1 MKFYSFLKGPRI
13 LQMNIS
19 FLILLLLSTLN
30 NDKKPDNNSIKSQ
43 EDKPLNI
50 IYIMADDHAY
60 QAISAYGSEVSER
73 APTPNI
79 DRIAKEGARMD
90 AVYCTNSI
98 CGPSRAS
105 ILTGKFSHVNGFY
118 KNVDGGDFN
127 GEQLTFPKVF
137 QKNGYQTAVIGKWH
151 LGTTP
156 TGFDYSKVLIN
167 WGGQGTYYKPQF
179 CINGTDT
186 VVENKLHVTQAIEN
200 DCLDW
205 LSKRDTTKPFMLLYQ
220 FKAPHRDWRPDSMYH
235 ELFADF
241 DFPLP
246 ETFNDDYEGRL
257 AASENM
263 MEIGRHLNRRDMK
276 QVPPPG
282 LSRKDSLRWLA
293 YGDKGQYWSPSD
305 TLTGDA
311 LKYWKFQTYI
321 KDYLRCVAGID
332 RAVGSVLDYLEEN
345 GLSENTIVVYTSDQG
360 FYLGEHGWFD
370 KRWMYEESFRMPFVI
385 KNPRTIDPGTVSDA
399 MVMNVD
405 FAPTLLDM
413 AGIDVPSEMQG
424 KSFKGVFEGDK
435 KNQRK
440 SVYYHYYEW
449 PIWHKV
455 QPHYGIK
462 TDRYKLMHF
471 YYSMDEWEL
480 YDLKTDPN
488 EMNNIYSEASPEL
501 IEDLKKQLQELRVEY
516 KDDGSIE
523 EMKKMTDVVIKRV
536 YNEPKIYKESNKNQ
550 K

>member
-1 MKFYSFLKGPRI
+1 MKSFNFISTLTFSI
-13 LQMNIS
+13 FLLLIFSACNIS
-19 FLILLLLSTLN
+19 N
-30 NDKKPDNNSIKSQ
+30 KVKK
-43 EDKPLNI
+43 EEKPLNI

-60 QAISAYGSEVSER
+60 QAVSAYGSQVSKL
-73 APTPNI
+73 AQTPNI
-79 DRIAKEGARMD
+79 DRIANEGARMD
-90 AVYCTNSI
+90 NVYCTNSI

-127 GEQLTFPKVF
+127 GEQLTFPKIF
-137 QKNGYQTAVIGKWH
+137 QKNGYETAVIGKWH

-179 CINGTDT
+179 CINGIDT
-186 VVENKLHVTQAIEN
+186 VVETKLHVTQAIEN
-200 DCLDW
+200 DCIDW
-205 LSKRDTTKPFMLLYQ
+205 LSNRDTTKPFMLLYQ

-235 ELFADF
+235 ELFSDF

-246 ETFNDDYEGRL
+246 ETFNDNYKGRL

-276 QVPPPG
+276 QIPPSG
-282 LSRKDSLRWLA
+282 LSRRDSLRWLA

-305 TLTGDA
+305 TLKGDA

-385 KNPRTIDPGTVSDA
+385 KNPRIIEAGTSSDA
-399 MVMNVD
+399 MIMNID

-413 AGIDVPSEMQG
+413 AGIEIPSEMQG
-424 KSFKGVFEGDK
+424 KSFKGAFEGNEINK
-435 KNQRK
+435 RK

-488 EMNNIYSEASPEL
+488 EMNNIYAQASPEL
-501 IEDLKKQLQELRVEY
+501 IESLKKELQELRKEY

-523 EMKKMTDVVIKRV
+523 EMKKMTDTVIRRV
-536 YNEPKIYKESNKNQ
+536 YNEPKIYKESNKN
-550 K
+550 KK

>member
-293 YGDKGQYWSPSD
+293 FGDKGQYWSPSD

-435 KNQRK
+435 ENQRK

-480 YDLKTDPN
+480 YDLKKDPN

>member
-1 MKFYSFLKGPRI
+1 MKPNSLFSMYGIIGLF
-13 LQMNIS
+13 
-19 FLILLLLSTLN
+19 LLSLFACNIAKEEQKDITEKEN
-30 NDKKPDNNSIKSQ
+30 
-43 EDKPLNI
+43 KPLNI

-60 QAISAYGSEVSER
+60 QAVSAYGSQISKL

-79 DRIAKEGARMD
+79 DRIAEQGARMD

-98 CGPSRAS
+98 CGPSRSS

-167 WGGQGTYYKPQF
+167 WGGQGTYFNPQF
-179 CINGTDT
+179 CINGKDT
-186 VVENKLHVTQAIEN
+186 VIETKRHSTKAIED

-205 LSKRDTTKPFMLLYQ
+205 LSKRDTSKPFMLLYQ
-220 FKAPHRDWRPDSMYH
+220 FKAPHRDWRPDSMFH
-235 ELFADF
+235 ELFTDF

-246 ETFNDDYEGRL
+246 ETFEDNYEGRL

-263 MEIGRHLNRRDMK
+263 MEIGNHLNRRDMK

-282 LSRKDSLRWLA
+282 LSRRDSMRWLA
-293 YGDKGQYWSPSD
+293 YGDKGQYWSPNDS
-305 TLTGDA
+305 LKGDA
-311 LKYWKFQTYI
+311 LKYWKYQTYI
-321 KDYLRCVAGID
+321 KDYLRCVAGVD

-370 KRWMYEESFRMPFVI
+370 KRWMYEESFKMPFLI
-385 KNPRTIDPGTVSDA
+385 KNPRTIEAGTTSDA

-413 AGIDVPSEMQG
+413 AGLDIPAQMQG
-424 KSFKGVFEGDK
+424 KSFKGAFEGDD
-435 KNQRK
+435 KNKRK
-440 SVYYHYYEW
+440 SVYYHYYEY

-455 QPHYGIK
+455 QPHYGVK

-488 EMNNIYSEASPEL
+488 EMRNIYSEAPAEL
-501 IEDLKKQLQELRVEY
+501 IESLKKELEALRKEY
-516 KDDGSIE
+516 KDDGSME
-523 EMKKMTDVVIKRV
+523 QMRRMTDTVIQRV
-536 YNEPKIYKESNKNQ
+536 YNEPNKIIK
-550 K
+550 

>member
-1 MKFYSFLKGPRI
+1 MKPNSLFSMYGIIGLF
-13 LQMNIS
+13 
-19 FLILLLLSTLN
+19 LLSLFACN
-30 NDKKPDNNSIKSQ
+30 IAKEEQKDIVEKEN
-43 EDKPLNI
+43 KPLNI

-60 QAISAYGSEVSER
+60 QAVSAYGSQISKL

-79 DRIAKEGARMD
+79 DRIAEQGARMD

-98 CGPSRAS
+98 CGPSRSS

-167 WGGQGTYYKPQF
+167 WGGQGTYFNPQF
-179 CINGTDT
+179 CINGKDT
-186 VVENKLHVTQAIEN
+186 VIETKRHSTKAIED

-205 LSKRDTTKPFMLLYQ
+205 LSKRDTSKPFMLLYQ
-220 FKAPHRDWRPDSMYH
+220 FKAPHRDWRPDTMFH
-235 ELFADF
+235 ELFTDF

-246 ETFNDDYEGRL
+246 ETFEDNYEGRL

-263 MEIGRHLNRRDMK
+263 MEIGNHLNRRDMK

-282 LSRKDSLRWLA
+282 LSKRDSMRWLA
-293 YGDKGQYWSPSD
+293 YGDKGQYWSPNDS
-305 TLTGDA
+305 LKGDA
-311 LKYWKFQTYI
+311 LKYWKYQTYI
-321 KDYLRCVAGID
+321 KDYLRCVAGVD

-370 KRWMYEESFRMPFVI
+370 KRWMYEESFKMPFLI
-385 KNPRTIDPGTVSDA
+385 KNPRTIEAGTTSDA

-413 AGIDVPSEMQG
+413 AGLDIPAQMQG
-424 KSFKGVFEGDK
+424 KSFKGAFEGDD
-435 KNQRK
+435 KNKRK
-440 SVYYHYYEW
+440 SVYYHYYEY

-455 QPHYGIK
+455 QPHYGVK

-488 EMNNIYSEASPEL
+488 EMRNIYSEAPAEL
-501 IEDLKKQLQELRVEY
+501 IESLKKELEALRKEY
-516 KDDGSIE
+516 KDDGSME
-523 EMKKMTDVVIKRV
+523 QMRRMTDTVIQRV
-536 YNEPKIYKESNKNQ
+536 YNEPNKIIK
-550 K
+550 

>member
-1 MKFYSFLKGPRI
+1 MKPNSLFSMYGIIGLF
-13 LQMNIS
+13 
-19 FLILLLLSTLN
+19 LLSLFACN
-30 NDKKPDNNSIKSQ
+30 IAKEEQKDIVEKEN
-43 EDKPLNI
+43 KPLNI

-60 QAISAYGSEVSER
+60 QAVSAYGSQISKL

-79 DRIAKEGARMD
+79 DRIAEQGARMD

-98 CGPSRAS
+98 CGPSRSS

-167 WGGQGTYYKPQF
+167 WGGQGTYFNPQF
-179 CINGTDT
+179 CINGKDT
-186 VVENKLHVTQAIEN
+186 VIETKRHSTKAIED

-205 LSKRDTTKPFMLLYQ
+205 LSKRDTSKPFMLLYQ
-220 FKAPHRDWRPDSMYH
+220 FKAPHRDWRPDSMFH
-235 ELFADF
+235 ELFTDF

-246 ETFNDDYEGRL
+246 ETFEDNYEGRL

-263 MEIGRHLNRRDMK
+263 MEIGNHLNRRDMK

-282 LSRKDSLRWLA
+282 LSRRDSMRWLA
-293 YGDKGQYWSPSD
+293 YGDKGQYWSPNDS
-305 TLTGDA
+305 LKGDA
-311 LKYWKFQTYI
+311 LKYWKYQTYI
-321 KDYLRCVAGID
+321 KDYLRCVAGVD

-370 KRWMYEESFRMPFVI
+370 KRWMYEESFKMPFLI
-385 KNPRTIDPGTVSDA
+385 KNPRTIEAGTTSDA

-413 AGIDVPSEMQG
+413 AGLDIPAQMQG
-424 KSFKGVFEGDK
+424 KSFKGAFEGDD
-435 KNQRK
+435 KNKRK
-440 SVYYHYYEW
+440 SVYYHYYEY

-455 QPHYGIK
+455 QPHYGVK

-488 EMNNIYSEASPEL
+488 EMRNIYSEAPAEL
-501 IEDLKKQLQELRVEY
+501 IESLKKELEALRKEY
-516 KDDGSIE
+516 KDDGSME
-523 EMKKMTDVVIKRV
+523 QMRRMTDTVIQRV
-536 YNEPKIYKESNKNQ
+536 YNEPNKIMK
-550 K
+550 

>member
-1 MKFYSFLKGPRI
+1 MKSNNFLSFF
-13 LQMNIS
+13 NIIS
-19 FLILLLLSTLN
+19 LFLISLCACNSTKEKLQKN
-30 NDKKPDNNSIKSQ
+30 
-43 EDKPLNI
+43 KPLNI

-60 QAISAYGSEVSER
+60 QAISAYESEISKL

-79 DRIAKEGARMD
+79 DRIAEEGARMD

-98 CGPSRAS
+98 CGPSRSS

-151 LGTTP
+151 LGTKP

-167 WGGQGTYYKPQF
+167 QGGQGTYFNPQF
-179 CINGTDT
+179 CINGKDT
-186 VVENKLHVTQAIEN
+186 VTETKLHLTKVIEN

-205 LSKRDTTKPFMLLYQ
+205 LSNRDTTKPFMLLYQ
-220 FKAPHRDWRPDSMYH
+220 FKAPHRDWRPDSIYH
-235 ELFADF
+235 DLFNNF

-246 ETFNDDYEGRL
+246 ETFNDNYEGRI

-263 MEIGRHLNRRDMK
+263 MEIGSHLNRRDMK
-276 QVPPPG
+276 QIPPEG
-282 LSRKDSLRWLA
+282 LSRRDSLRWLA
-293 YGDKGQYWSPSD
+293 YGDKGQYWSPND
-305 TLTGDA
+305 TLKGDA

-321 KDYLRCVAGID
+321 KDYLRCVAGVD
-332 RAVGSVLDYLEEN
+332 RAVGSVLDYLDEN

-370 KRWMYEESFRMPFVI
+370 KRWMYEESFKMPFLI
-385 KNPRTIDPGTVSDA
+385 KNPRVIKAGTTSDA
-399 MVMNVD
+399 MLMNVD

-413 AGIDVPSEMQG
+413 AGIEIPGEMQG
-424 KSFKGVFEGDK
+424 KSFKEVFGGNQ
-435 KNQRK
+435 KNKRK
-440 SVYYHYYEW
+440 SVYYHYYEY

-455 QPHYGIK
+455 QPHYGVK
-462 TDRYKLMHF
+462 TNRYKLMHF

-488 EMNNIYSEASPEL
+488 EMNNIYSEAPQDL
-501 IEDLKKQLQELRVEY
+501 IDSLKKELEALRKEY
-516 KDDGSIE
+516 KDDDSIE
-523 EMKKMTDVVIKRV
+523 QMRRMTDTVIKRV
-536 YNEPKIYKESNKNQ
+536 YNEPNKIMK
-550 K
+550 

>member
-1 MKFYSFLKGPRI
+1 MKSYSIFSITG
-13 LQMNIS
+13 
-19 FLILLLLSTLN
+19 LILLSLYAC
-30 NDKKPDNNSIKSQ
+30 NSPKELTS
-43 EDKPLNI
+43 ENKPLNI

-60 QAISAYGSEVSER
+60 QALSAYGSEISKL

-79 DRIAKEGARMD
+79 DRIANEGARMD

-98 CGPSRAS
+98 CGPSRSS

-137 QKNGYQTAVIGKWH
+137 RKSGYQTAVIGKWH

-167 WGGQGTYYKPQF
+167 WGGQGTYFNPQF
-179 CINGTDT
+179 CINGEDT
-186 VVENKLHVTQAIEN
+186 VTETKLHVTRAIEN

-205 LSKRDTTKPFMLLYQ
+205 LSNRDTTKPFMLLYQ

-235 ELFADF
+235 ELFSDF

-263 MEIGRHLNRRDMK
+263 MEIGTHLNRRDMK
-276 QVPPPG
+276 QIPPSG
-282 LSRKDSLRWLA
+282 LSRRDSLRWLA
-293 YGDKGQYWSPSD
+293 YGDKGQYWSPND
-305 TLTGDA
+305 TLKGDA

-370 KRWMYEESFRMPFVI
+370 KRWMYEESFKMPFLI
-385 KNPRTIDPGTVSDA
+385 KNPRTIEAGTNSDA

-405 FAPTLLDM
+405 FAPTLIDM
-413 AGIDVPSEMQG
+413 AGLEIPSEMQG
-424 KSFKGVFEGDK
+424 KSFKGVFEGGQK
-435 KNQRK
+435 KQRE
-440 SVYYHYYEW
+440 SVYYHYYEF
-449 PIWHKV
+449 PIWHRV
-455 QPHYGIK
+455 QPHYGIR

-488 EMNNIYSEASPEL
+488 EMHNIYSEASSEL
-501 IEDLKKQLQELRVEY
+501 IDRLKKELNELRIEY

-523 EMKKMTDVVIKRV
+523 QMKTMTDTVIQRV
-536 YNEPKIYKESNKNQ
+536 YNEPKIYKESNNIK

>member
-1 MKFYSFLKGPRI
+1 MKSYSFFSITGL
-13 LQMNIS
+13 
-19 FLILLLLSTLN
+19 FLLCLCACNSSN
-30 NDKKPDNNSIKSQ
+30 EKKQ
-43 EDKPLNI
+43 ENKPLNI

-60 QAISAYGSEVSER
+60 QAVSAYGSQVSKL

-79 DRIAKEGARMD
+79 DRIANEGARMD

-98 CGPSRAS
+98 CGPSRSS

-167 WGGQGTYYKPQF
+167 WGGQGTYFNPQF
-179 CINGTDT
+179 CINGKDT
-186 VVENKLHVTQAIEN
+186 IIETKLHVTKAIEN

-220 FKAPHRDWRPDSMYH
+220 FKAPHRDWRPDSIYH
-235 ELFADF
+235 ELFSDF

-246 ETFNDDYEGRL
+246 ETFNDDYKGRL

-263 MEIGRHLNRRDMK
+263 MEIGTHLNRRDMK
-276 QVPPPG
+276 QIPPEE
-282 LSRKDSLRWLA
+282 LSGKRRDSLRWLA
-293 YGDKGQYWSPSD
+293 YGDKGQYWSPHD
-305 TLTGDA
+305 TLKGDA

-370 KRWMYEESFRMPFVI
+370 KRWMYEESFKMPFVI
-385 KNPRTIDPGTVSDA
+385 RNPRTIKAGTTSDA

-413 AGIDVPSEMQG
+413 AGLEIPSEMQG
-424 KSFKGVFEGDK
+424 KSFKGIFEGDE

-440 SVYYHYYEW
+440 SVYYHYYEF

-455 QPHYGIK
+455 QPHYGVK

-488 EMNNIYSEASPEL
+488 EMHNIYSEAPAEL
-501 IEDLKKQLQELRVEY
+501 IESLKKELQELRKRY

-523 EMKKMTDVVIKRV
+523 EMKRMTDTVIGRV
-536 YNEPKIYKESNKNQ
+536 YNEPKVYKESNNIK

>member
-1 MKFYSFLKGPRI
+1 MKPHSLYSIYGITGLF
-13 LQMNIS
+13 
-19 FLILLLLSTLN
+19 LLSLCACN
-30 NDKKPDNNSIKSQ
+30 SVKEEQKDVAKKEN
-43 EDKPLNI
+43 KPLNI

-60 QAISAYGSEVSER
+60 QAVSAYGSQISKL

-79 DRIAKEGARMD
+79 DRIAQQGARMD

-98 CGPSRAS
+98 CGPSRSS

-167 WGGQGTYYKPQF
+167 WGGQGTYFNPQF
-179 CINGTDT
+179 CINGKDT
-186 VVENKLHVTQAIEN
+186 VIETKRHSTKAIED

-205 LSKRDTTKPFMLLYQ
+205 LSNRDTSKPFMLLYQ
-220 FKAPHRDWRPDSMYH
+220 FKAPHRDWRPDSMFH
-235 ELFADF
+235 ELFSDF

-246 ETFNDDYEGRL
+246 ETFKDDYEGRL

-263 MEIGRHLNRRDMK
+263 MEIGNHLNRRDMK

-282 LSRKDSLRWLA
+282 LSRRDSMRWLA
-293 YGDKGQYWSPSD
+293 YGDKGQYWSPNDS
-305 TLTGDA
+305 LTGDA
-311 LKYWKFQTYI
+311 LKYWKYQTYI
-321 KDYLRCVAGID
+321 KDYLRCVAGVD

-370 KRWMYEESFRMPFVI
+370 KRWMYEESFKMPFLI
-385 KNPRTIDPGTVSDA
+385 KNPRTIEAGTTSDA

-413 AGIDVPSEMQG
+413 AGLEIPAQMQG
-424 KSFKGVFEGDK
+424 KSFKGAFEGDD
-435 KNQRK
+435 KNKRK
-440 SVYYHYYEW
+440 SVYYHYYEY

-455 QPHYGIK
+455 QPHYGVK

-488 EMNNIYSEASPEL
+488 EMRNIYAEAPAEL
-501 IEDLKKQLQELRVEY
+501 IESLKKELQALRKEY
-516 KDDGSIE
+516 KDDGSME
-523 EMKKMTDVVIKRV
+523 QMKRMTDTVIQRV
-536 YNEPKIYKESNKNQ
+536 YNEPSKLIK
-550 K
+550 

>member
-1 MKFYSFLKGPRI
+1 MKLNSLYSIFIITSL
-13 LQMNIS
+13 
-19 FLILLLLSTLN
+19 FLLSLCSCN
-30 NDKKPDNNSIKSQ
+30 LASEKQQ
-43 EDKPLNI
+43 ESKPLNI

-60 QAISAYGSEVSER
+60 QAVSAYGSQVSKL

-79 DRIAKEGARMD
+79 DRIANEGARMD

-137 QKNGYQTAVIGKWH
+137 QKNGYETAVIGKWH

-167 WGGQGTYYKPQF
+167 WGGQGTYYNPQF

-186 VVENKLHVTQAIEN
+186 VVETKHHVTKAIEN

-205 LSKRDTTKPFMLLYQ
+205 LSARDTTKPFMLLYQ

-235 ELFADF
+235 ELFTDF

-246 ETFNDDYEGRL
+246 ETFNDDYKGRL

-263 MEIGRHLNRRDMK
+263 MEIGNHLNRRDMK
-276 QVPPPG
+276 QIPPSG
-282 LSRKDSLRWLA
+282 LSRRDSLRWLA
-293 YGDKGQYWSPSD
+293 YGDKGQYWSPND
-305 TLTGDA
+305 TLKGDA

-321 KDYLRCVAGID
+321 KDYLRTVAGID

-345 GLSENTIVVYTSDQG
+345 GLSENTLVVYTSDQG

-370 KRWMYEESFRMPFVI
+370 KRWMYEESFKMPFVI
-385 KNPRTIDPGTVSDA
+385 KNPRTIKAGTTSDA
-399 MVMNVD
+399 IIMNVD

-413 AGIDVPSEMQG
+413 AGLEIPSEMQG
-424 KSFKGVFEGDK
+424 VSFKGAFEGEL

-440 SVYYHYYEW
+440 SAYYHYYEW

-455 QPHYGIK
+455 QPHYGVR

-480 YDLKTDPN
+480 YDLETDPN
-488 EMNNIYSEASPEL
+488 EMNNIYAEASPDL
-501 IEDLKKQLQELRVEY
+501 IESLKKELEALKNEY

-523 EMKKMTDVVIKRV
+523 QMRKMTDTVISRV
-536 YNEPKIYKESNKNQ
+536 YNEPKVYKEKNNI
-550 K
+550 KK

>member
-60 QAISAYGSEVSER
+60 QAISAYGSEVSKR

-293 YGDKGQYWSPSD
+293 FGDKGQYWSPSD

-435 KNQRK
+435 ENQRK